1 MNRDG
6 KLSVILAASLLA
18 AGLGACGSADSA
30 TTPGFSEIGPSG
42 GSSGG
47 GGDAATGGTGGSVAK
62 GGTGGTSGGGTGGQG
77 GTGGTG
83 PELLGAP
90 YPIVLSHGFFGF
102 EEFAGVG
109 FATYFY
115 QVKEHLE
122 DHGETHVFTPAVDPY
137 NNSTARGELLIAHIE
152 KILEETGHAK
162 VNIVGHSQGGL
173 DARMVASTRPDL
185 VASVMTVATPHLG
198 TEIADAVVG
207 IIPGPISEEIVDW
220 LVKLVAAPL
229 WDEAG
234 NETSLMEAMRLFS
247 TPGIAEFNEL
257 YPDSAGVGYYSIT
270 GRSGNH
276 RGGEDCEPDI
286 DVSFVS
292 DFADER
298 DPIDA
303 LLSIP
308 EALLDGSVITGDSI
322 FDDFPNDGLVRA
334 KNSQWGTFLGCVP
347 ADHLDEI
354 GHLFGDNP
362 GGQLINVNDWKYKD
376 FWLDLVEYIR
386 DEGY

>member
-1 MNRDG
+1 MRP
-6 KLSVILAASLLA
+6 IFAASLLDG
-18 AGLGACGSADSA
+18 GLGACGSADSA
-30 TTPGFSEIGPSG
+30 SSPGFSVVDPSG
-42 GSSGG
+42 GPGDGGGGHAASGGDGGSAAVGGGGSGAGSGG
-47 GGDAATGGTGGSVAK
+47 GSATEFPTGGTGGEPE
-62 GGTGGTSGGGTGGQG
+62 
-77 GTGGTG
+77 

-90 YPIVLSHGFFGF
+90 YPIILSHGFFGF

-122 DHGETHVFTPAVDPY
+122 NNGVTHVFTPAVDPY

-152 KILEETGHAK
+152 EILAETGHAK
-162 VNIVGHSQGGL
+162 VNIIGHSQGGL

-247 TPGIAEFNEL
+247 TPGIAEFNAL

-286 DVSFVS
+286 SVSFVS
-292 DFADER
+292 DYSDER

-308 EALLDGSVITGDSI
+308 EALLDGGVVTGGSI

-354 GHLFGDNP
+354 GHLFGDRP
-362 GGQLINVNDWKYKD
+362 GLLNDWKYKD